1 MGGHFQLM
9 LLDKSTLCK
18 PLVQRELSFY
28 LNIPQ
33 ELKGFVPKYKGLSQ
47 LSYCCDSN
55 HLFSGVV
62 EVHKTDGCPILYHP
76 IKGSQLVETVTSEE
90 SEAHT
95 QPELK

>member
-1 MGGHFQLM
+1 M
-9 LLDKSTLCK
+9 LLDQSTLCK

-33 ELKGFVPKYKGLSQ
+33 ELKGFVPKYKGLSH
-47 LSYCCDSN
+47 LFAYYSSDSN
-55 HLFSGVV
+55 YLCKGVV

-76 IKGSQLVETVTSEE
+76 IKGSQLVETITSEDMNDE